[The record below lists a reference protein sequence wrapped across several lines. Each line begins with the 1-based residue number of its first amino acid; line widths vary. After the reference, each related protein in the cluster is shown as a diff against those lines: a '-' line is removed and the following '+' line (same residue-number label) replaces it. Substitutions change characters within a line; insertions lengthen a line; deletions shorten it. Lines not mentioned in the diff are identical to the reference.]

1 MGNTKLMLTFVTFN
15 FTRIMASLKER
26 TASGLL
32 WGAMNNGLMQLLNI
46 VFGIFLARM
55 LSPDDYGLVG
65 MIAIFTALAATL
77 QESGFTSALVN
88 KKEVTDNDY
97 NSVFWFSTLMSV
109 ALFIL
114 LFAGAPLIALYFGQ
128 PELVRLSRLAFVCI
142 PLAALGV
149 VPQAYLF
156 KNLKVKE
163 ATVVRCSGLLISG
176 LVGIV
181 LAFRGM
187 AYWSLVWQ
195 QLCYVGI
202 TSLGKYA
209 LIPWRP
215 SLKVDFGPV
224 RSMFGFSCKIM
235 LTSIVTTINQNI
247 LTVIFGSMF
256 TKRVVGN
263 FTQAFK
269 WNNMTSSL
277 VSGTIAQVAQPVF
290 SSIQDDSERLV
301 HVVRKMIRFTAFLAF
316 PVMLGLCI
324 IAREFILITIG
335 SKWIGSIV
343 LLQILC
349 VSGAFIPLQQTY
361 QNLIVSRNR
370 SDLFMWITVF
380 QVALQ
385 IVVVLVLGHYGIA
398 MMVTGYSLFNI
409 LWLLVWH
416 GYTHRL
422 IPLRLTD
429 ALRDILPFLLASL
442 VAMAVACLAA
452 WSLEGIW
459 LKMLVKIAVAAVSYF
474 VMMKVTHAK
483 IMEECIA
490 YVFKRKKN

>member
-1 MGNTKLMLTFVTFN
+1 
-15 FTRIMASLKER
+15 MASLKEK

-32 WGAMNNGLMQLLNI
+32 WGAMNNGLMQMLNI

-55 LSPDDYGLVG
+55 LSPADYGLVG

-88 KKEVTDNDY
+88 KKDITDNDY
-97 NSVFWFSTLMSV
+97 NSVFWFSSLASAV
-109 ALFIL
+109 LFIC
-114 LFAGAPLIALYFGQ
+114 LFASAPLIARYFDQ
-128 PELVRLSRLAFVCI
+128 PELTRLSRLAFVCI
-142 PLAALGV
+142 PLAAIGI

-163 ATVVRCSGLLISG
+163 ATVVRCSALLISG
-176 LVGIV
+176 IVGIV
-181 LAFRGM
+181 LALRGM

-224 RSMFGFSCKIM
+224 KSMFGFSCKIM
-235 LTSIVTTINQNI
+235 FTSIVTTINQNI
-247 LTVIFGSMF
+247 LTVIFGRLFSA
-256 TKRVVGN
+256 RVVGN

-290 SSIQDDSERLV
+290 SSIQDDPARLT

-316 PVMLGLCI
+316 PVMFGLCI
-324 IAREFILITIG
+324 IAREFILITI
-335 SKWIGSIV
+335 SEKWIDSVV

-349 VSGAFIPLQQTY
+349 ISGAFMPLQQTY

-370 SDLFMWITVF
+370 SDMFMWITIA
-380 QVALQ
+380 QVVLQ
-385 IVVVLVLGHYGIA
+385 IAVVVVLGKYGIER
-398 MMVTGYSLFNI
+398 MVVGYTAFNI

-416 GYTHRL
+416 FYTHRL

-429 ALRDILPFLLASL
+429 ALRDILPFLLATIAS
-442 VAMAVACLAA
+442 MAVAWMAA
-452 WSLEGIW
+452 IAISDIW
-459 LKMLVKIAVAAVSYF
+459 LSMFVKMGVAALSYF
-474 VMMKVTHAK
+474 IIMKAAHAQ
-483 IMEECIA
+483 IMNECLN
-490 YVFKRKKN
+490 YVFKRKSNKAKQE

>member
-1 MGNTKLMLTFVTFN
+1 
-15 FTRIMASLKER
+15 MASLKER

-55 LSPDDYGLVG
+55 LSPADYGLVG

-77 QESGFTSALVN
+77 QESGLTSALVN
-88 KKEVTDNDY
+88 KKDISDNDY
-97 NSVFWFSTLMSV
+97 NSVFWFSSLAS
-109 ALFIL
+109 AILFAL
-114 LFAGAPLIALYFGQ
+114 LFLSAPLIARYFGQ
-128 PELVRLSRLAFVCI
+128 PELTRLSRLAFVCI
-142 PLAALGV
+142 PLAALGI

-163 ATVVRCSGLLISG
+163 ATVVRTSGLLISG
-176 LVGIV
+176 IVGIV

-215 SLKVDFGPV
+215 SLRVDFGPV
-224 RSMFGFSCKIM
+224 RQMFGFSCKIM
-235 LTSIVTTINQNI
+235 FTSIVTTINQNI
-247 LTVIFGSMF
+247 LTVIFGRLF
-256 TKRVVGN
+256 PARTVGN

-290 SSIQDDSERLV
+290 ASIQDDPQRLTN
-301 HVVRKMIRFTAFLAF
+301 VVRKMIRFTAFLAF
-316 PVMLGLCI
+316 PVMFGLCI
-324 IAREFILITIG
+324 IAREFILITI
-335 SKWIGSIV
+335 SAKWADSV
-343 LLQILC
+343 ALLQILC
-349 VSGAFIPLQQTY
+349 ISGAFMPLQQTY

-370 SDLFMWITVF
+370 SDLFMWITIV

-385 IVVVLVLGHYGIA
+385 ILVVVVLGSHGIEL
-398 MMVTGYSLFNI
+398 MVAGYTVFNV

-416 GYTHRL
+416 YYTHRL

-429 ALRDILPFLLASL
+429 ALRDILPFLLAAVAAMALAWTAALAIAGIWLSML
-442 VAMAVACLAA
+442 VKMAVAALAYF
-452 WSLEGIW
+452 IIM
-459 LKMLVKIAVAAVSYF
+459 KAA
-474 VMMKVTHAK
+474 HAQ
-483 IMEECIA
+483 IMEECLA
-490 YVFKRKKN
+490 YVFKRKSNKEKSE

>member
-1 MGNTKLMLTFVTFN
+1 
-15 FTRIMASLKER
+15 MASLKER

-55 LSPDDYGLVG
+55 LSPADYGLVG

-88 KKEVTDNDY
+88 KKDISDNDY
-97 NSVFWFSTLMSV
+97 NSVFWFSSLMSA
-109 ALFIL
+109 ALFII
-114 LFAGAPLIALYFGQ
+114 LFLCAPLIARYFGQ
-128 PELVRLSRLAFVCI
+128 PELVGLSRLAFVCI
-142 PLAALGV
+142 PLAALGI

-163 ATVVRCSGLLISG
+163 ATVVRCSGLLVSG
-176 LVGIV
+176 IVGIV

-215 SLKVDFGPV
+215 SLRVDFGPV
-224 RSMFGFSCKIM
+224 KAMFGFSCKIM
-235 LTSIVTTINQNI
+235 FTSIVTTVNQNI
-247 LTVIFGSMF
+247 LTVIFGRLFSAR
-256 TKRVVGN
+256 TVGN
-263 FTQAFK
+263 FTQAYK

-290 SSIQDDSERLV
+290 ASISDDDQRLT

-316 PVMLGLCI
+316 PVMFGLCI
-324 IAREFILITIG
+324 IAREFILLTI
-335 SKWIGSIV
+335 SEKWVDSVV

-349 VSGAFIPLQQTY
+349 VSGAFLPLQQTY

-370 SDLFMWITVF
+370 SDLFMWITIV

-385 IVVVLVLGHYGIA
+385 IVVVVVLGQWGIEA
-398 MMVTGYSLFNI
+398 MVVGYSAFNI

-416 GYTHRL
+416 YYVHRL

-429 ALRDILPFLLASL
+429 AMRDILPFFLAA
-442 VAMAVACLAA
+442 VATMAVAWAA
-452 WSLEGIW
+452 TFAISSILLG
-459 LKMLVKIAVAAVSYF
+459 MVVKIVVAAAVYF
-474 VMMKVTHAK
+474 LIMKALHAK
-483 IMEECIA
+483 ILDECMD
-490 YVFKRKKN
+490 YLFKKRKA